1 VVQPSAGWPGRIATI
16 GAELALTPARLLRP
30 LATPLL
36 SPLASPVRD
45 NVHRG
50 IRRSFGQEGTNGNDA
65 GRTPRTGTP
74 FLPHGSVTR
83 RIHGDLPSMV
93 IGGIST
99 LLLQTLHPLVMAGVA
114 DHSRYRE
121 DPIGRFRR
129 TAAFV
134 EATTF
139 GTTDDAQRAIDNVRL
154 VHAMIDGTSPD
165 GRHYSAGDPELLTWV
180 HVAETWA
187 FLRSAERYGPRGLSQ
202 EERDRYF
209 AETSQVAMAL
219 GAQWVPTTEREAEAY
234 FSRLR
239 PHLYAGAQALEARDF
254 LLRGVARH
262 PEDRA
267 VYALMAA
274 AAVGLLP
281 DWARSELR
289 IPSPPLLDRL
299 VVTPLVRGLCTGIRW
314 AAVP

>member
-1 VVQPSAGWPGRIATI
+1 MVQPSAGWPGRIATI

-139 GTTDDAQRAIDNVRL
+139 GTTDDAQRGRIDNVRL
-154 VHAMIDGTSPD
+154 VAAMIDGTSPD

-187 FLRSAERYGPRGLSQ
+187 FLAPRGALRATWAEPGRSAIATSPRP
-202 EERDRYF
+202 RK
-209 AETSQVAMAL
+209 
-219 GAQWVPTTEREAEAY
+219 
-234 FSRLR
+234 
-239 PHLYAGAQALEARDF
+239 
-254 LLRGVARH
+254 
-262 PEDRA
+262 
-267 VYALMAA
+267 
-274 AAVGLLP
+274 
-281 DWARSELR
+281 
-289 IPSPPLLDRL
+289 
-299 VVTPLVRGLCTGIRW
+299 
-314 AAVP
+314 

>member
-1 VVQPSAGWPGRIATI
+1 M
-16 GAELALTPARLLRP
+16 GAELAFTPARLLRP
-30 LATPLL
+30 LAVPLL
-36 SPLASPVRD
+36 TPLASPVRH

-50 IRRSFGQEGTNGNDA
+50 IRRSFGQEGANGSEA
-65 GRTPRTGTP
+65 GRMVRDGTP
-74 FLPHGSVTR
+74 FLPQGSVTR

-139 GTTDDAQRAIDNVRL
+139 GTTEDAQRAIDNVRL
-154 VHAMIDGTSPD
+154 VHAMISGTSPD
-165 GRHYSAGDPELLTWV
+165 GRPYSAGDPDLLTWV
-180 HVAETWA
+180 HVAETWT
-187 FLRSAERYGPRGLSQ
+187 FLRSAGRYGPRPLSQ
-202 EERDRYF
+202 EERDGYF
-209 AETSQVAMAL
+209 AETAQIAMAL
-219 GAQWVPTTEREAEAY
+219 GAEWVPNTEREAEAY

-281 DWARSELR
+281 DWARRELR
-289 IPSPPLLDRL
+289 IPSPPLVDRV

-314 AAVP
+314 ATVA